1 MATAKEMPE
10 IEQKAKEIPA
20 VEQWEKD
27 IPDAGIKEKEIPD
40 AEIKQREM
48 PQSGTIENTV
58 TIGGKQIE
66 IKPMKLIY
74 QRNRTAVFYHVLD
87 SYPLPDILA
96 MDNPFQDGRDGDK
109 ALFDWLVAATDD
121 EELITEHYNEI
132 DSGTIYKIL
141 EIFRRVNKIDEM
153 EERAKNV
160 EAPRAK
166 KRG

>member
-1 MATAKEMPE
+1 MEADCAFPNRPGR
-10 IEQKAKEIPA
+10 ILQ
-20 VEQWEKD
+20 
-27 IPDAGIKEKEIPD
+27 IKCFGWI
-40 AEIKQREM
+40 
-48 PQSGTIENTV
+48 GTSFLQILDDQ
-58 TIGGKQIE
+58 IGGKQIE